1 MADTAGKPRE
11 SVALRARNKRQ
22 TTTIPTPEV
31 QQYGVFTPGYAGYL
45 QSTAAD
51 QSQGSSAALAAAN
64 AWALRNEK
72 RNEQEGY
79 AQMLKRAQDLQID
92 AQKRDLFAEREA
104 DIGDRNL
111 QYTQEGIGGL
121 ETVETDP
128 VTGESRIVR
137 NPLQQQV
144 GNVYNLGMKRA
155 ETLDKFATS
164 FKTLGETGTTLSDE
178 AKQHLI
184 RDPVTGKLPE
194 LVKGMNVSDEI
205 DAYTE
210 DTPEDRYLRDTTVAE
225 INQKNN
231 GGVTVEQIFN
241 PSGVSMGLK
250 WTSKAGAGALAQAQ
264 AEAMAAGID
273 PKTGRV
279 FRRMAP
285 SPSPNAGA
293 QGGAAPATS
302 AAEPIRGD
310 LTDYRDAGYDAI
322 ENRLERKYGLPQGLM
337 KRIRVFGERT
347 NATGPRSVSPKGART
362 VYQFTPGTRDHFI
375 KRWKID
381 PWSSPQAAA
390 ESAAIHLSDSIKRGQ
405 DPVLEYNA
413 GPKARGAW
421 GSKEAQDYKRRVD
434 SPEAYAS
441 VRPSADPNNIR
452 VTRLRAL
459 PHVADVSVDDAGI
472 ITAKLKNGRVVK
484 YDKGRRVG

>member
-79 AQMLKRAQDLQID
+79 AQMLKRAQDLQIEAQRRDVLAEARD
-92 AQKRDLFAEREA
+92 AAA
-104 DIGDRNL
+104 GRNIE
-111 QYTQEGIGGL
+111 YMKEGVGGI
-121 ETVETDP
+121 ETVGTDAAGETEFQYHP
-128 VTGESRIVR
+128 V
-137 NPLQQQV
+137 QQQTA
-144 GNVYNLGMKRA
+144 NAYNIGMKRA
-155 ETLDKFATS
+155 ETIDKMAS
-164 FKTLGETGTTLSDE
+164 GFKTLGETGTIPSEE
-178 AKQHLI
+178 AKSHLL
-184 RDPVTGKLPE
+184 RDPVTGKPME
-194 LVKGMNVSDEI
+194 LVQGMNVSDEI

-250 WTSKAGAGALAQAQ
+250 WTSKAGAAALANAQ

-279 FRRMAP
+279 VRRTTTA
-285 SPSPNAGA
+285 SPNAGA